1 MSKNEAS
8 LKCRMPLGLA
18 RFRSWNWKDLMG
30 IVAVVIFAYQL
41 NRVTSLESR
50 LVIQEDKFE
59 KLERVVLKE
68 VSRQRQLSKIP
79 SVENNAE
86 SKKAVPDVI
95 DESKKDSKEIELKP
109 HSHYAI
115 ETKDGVPVNPG
126 IN

>member
-1 MSKNEAS
+1 
-8 LKCRMPLGLA
+8 
-18 RFRSWNWKDLMG
+18 MG

-79 SVENNAE
+79 SVENNAK

-95 DESKKDSKEIELKP
+95 DESKKDSKEIEHKP